1 MGTYYK
7 HVHVKIVRFYV
18 QEKLFLMQLV
28 LCIRYM
34 YCVLYCK
41 AYFSPCWNT
50 VASLLVFNVIWA
62 VLSLVLS
69 VHVSSVFTK
78 YFLLSGNSTCSL

>member
-7 HVHVKIVRFYV
+7 HVHVKLASIVRFYV
-18 QEKLFLMQLV
+18 QEKLLLMQLV

-41 AYFSPCWNT
+41 YT
-50 VASLLVFNVIWA
+50 VLISLHA
-62 VLSLVLS
+62 GTLSHHS
-69 VHVSSVFTK
+69 
-78 YFLLSGNSTCSL
+78 